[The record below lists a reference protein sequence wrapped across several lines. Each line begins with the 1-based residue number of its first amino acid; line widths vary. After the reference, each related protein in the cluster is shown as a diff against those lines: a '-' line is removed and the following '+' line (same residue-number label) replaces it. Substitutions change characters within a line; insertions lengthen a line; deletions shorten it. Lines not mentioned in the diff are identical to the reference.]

1 MPANFMELLAASIR
15 KASDGTAFLNVVL
28 ITPETCDCDPFID
41 CDTAGMSPDEVA
53 ANLFTTDNCGHMA
66 LKIGNCDGL
75 AGFGAQEGERA

>member
-1 MPANFMELLAASIR
+1 MPATFMELLAASIR

-28 ITPETCDCDPFID
+28 VTPETCDCDPFID
-41 CDTAGMSPDEVA
+41 CDTAGMSPDEAA